1 MLFELLCTHLGKE
14 LASNL
19 KKKERLTETERIK
32 FGNKSAII
40 HISHYQKTF
49 GKLVNKQWTRIQQCR
64 KNEEHNF
71 KNSRCFRTK
80 KVHYLLFW
88 NFEMIRI
95 VLILL
100 FFQSK
105 LYVRTRTIQLF
116 FYIILTKQIKQF
128 FFFFCKHYNEHLFLC
143 LIVHYVIYGLYL
155 YNILYVLENECW
167 S

>member
-1 MLFELLCTHLGKE
+1 MLVRKVGWFKNKE
-14 LASNL
+14 LRQKNKPKLHLFREIYYSFYVIWTTVHASRQTTSVQL
-19 KKKERLTETERIK
+19 KKKKRLTETERIK

-71 KNSRCFRTK
+71 KSSRCFRTK

-88 NFEMIRI
+88 NFERIRI

-100 FFQSK
+100 FFQTK
-105 LYVRTRTIQLF
+105 LYVRTRTIKLF
-116 FYIILTKQIKQF
+116 FYIILTKQT
-128 FFFFCKHYNEHLFLC
+128 N
-143 LIVHYVIYGLYL
+143 
-155 YNILYVLENECW
+155 
-167 S
+167 